1 MTEPVVV
8 DRAAEI
14 ERLRSEAKAC
24 RACNLWKD
32 ATQTVFGEGPSDA
45 DILFVGEQPGDREDR
60 EGRPFVGPAGLMF
73 DKALKEAGVVR
84 ERAYVTNSV
93 KHFKFEPR
101 GKLRLH
107 KKPNA
112 GEIDACR
119 RWLFEEILTIEPRII
134 VALGATAAQS
144 LVGRPVA
151 IGANRG
157 KLVEGAEG
165 LSVFVTVHPSSLL
178 RLPDEAARRAA
189 YDLFVADLRVIGG
202 LTACLP
208 KEPSTIGRGHT

>member
-119 RWLFEEILTIEPRII
+119 QWLFAEILVFQPRLV

-144 LVGRPVA
+144 LIGRPIP

-157 KLVEGAEG
+157 KVFEPGNG
-165 LSVFVTVHPSSLL
+165 VRVFVAVHPSSLL
-178 RLPDEAARRAA
+178 RVPDEAAKRQA
-189 YDLFVADLRVIGG
+189 YELFVQDLRAVDE
-202 LTACLP
+202 LATRLRNETSA
-208 KEPSTIGRGHT
+208 EAAA